1 MTDYDI
7 TEIADARCM
16 GLMCFPASPEARA
29 LVNDIINI
37 IEQAEQRQRA
47 RKAKDKAAF
56 RSAVGLITGELL
68 IALVVTTAA
77 FC

>member
-1 MTDYDI
+1 MTDHDI
-7 TEIADARCM
+7 TEIADVRYM
-16 GLMCFPASPEARA
+16 GLMCPPASPEAKA
-29 LVNDIINI
+29 LVTDIINI

-47 RKAKDKAAF
+47 RKPKDQAAF

>member
-1 MTDYDI
+1 
-7 TEIADARCM
+7 M
-16 GLMCFPASPEARA
+16 GLMCFPASHEARA

-47 RKAKDKAAF
+47 RTAEHNAAF